1 MMNGSVTIS
10 LEDFK
15 ILENAQENATTTK
28 ERTLQAAKE
37 LEVFLSFLC
46 TRESI
51 TPYIEEFNKQ
61 ARSCTIL
68 LEDGRAKIKLHGE
81 TDKN

>member
-1 MMNGSVTIS
+1 MNGTVTIS

-15 ILENAQENATTTK
+15 NLEEVSKVATDLKSKTIL
-28 ERTLQAAKE
+28 AAKE

-51 TPYIEEFNKQ
+51 THYIEEFNKQ
-61 ARSCTIL
+61 ATRSKIIL
-68 LEDGRAKIKLHGE
+68 TDGRAKIKFNE
-81 TDKN
+81 EA

>member
-1 MMNGSVTIS
+1 MNGTVTIS

-15 ILENAQENATTTK
+15 KLEESSKVSLDLKNKTIL
-28 ERTLQAAKE
+28 AAKE

-51 TPYIEEFNKQ
+51 THYIDEFNKQ
-61 ARSCTIL
+61 ASKSKIIL
-68 LEDGRAKIKLHGE
+68 DNGRAKIKFNE
-81 TDKN
+81 EA

>member
-1 MMNGSVTIS
+1 MNGTVTIS

-15 ILENAQENATTTK
+15 KLEESSKVSLDLKNKTIL
-28 ERTLQAAKE
+28 AAKE

-51 TPYIEEFNKQ
+51 THYIEEFNKQ
-61 ARSCTIL
+61 ASKSKIIL
-68 LEDGRAKIKLHGE
+68 DNGRAKIKFNE
-81 TDKN
+81 EA

>member
-1 MMNGSVTIS
+1 MTGTVTIS
-10 LEDFK
+10 LKDYKE
-15 ILENAQENATTTK
+15 LENAQGNATTMN
-28 ERTLQAAKE
+28 ERTHQAAKE

-61 ARSCTIL
+61 SKRSQIIL
-68 LEDGRAKIKLHGE
+68 DGGRAKIKVNE
-81 TDKN
+81 EA

>member
-1 MMNGSVTIS
+1 MNGSVTIS

-15 ILENAQENATTTK
+15 NLENAQDNATDIK
-28 ERTLQAAKE
+28 ERTHQAAKE

-61 ARSCTIL
+61 AIRATIVL
-68 LEDGRAKIKLHGE
+68 DDGRAKIKF
-81 TDKN
+81 K

>member
-1 MMNGSVTIS
+1 MEGTVTIS
-10 LEDFK
+10 LK
-15 ILENAQENATTTK
+15 NYKKLENAQGNATTMN

-61 ARSCTIL
+61 SKRSQIIL
-68 LEDGRAKIKLHGE
+68 NDGRVKIKVNE
-81 TDKN
+81 EA